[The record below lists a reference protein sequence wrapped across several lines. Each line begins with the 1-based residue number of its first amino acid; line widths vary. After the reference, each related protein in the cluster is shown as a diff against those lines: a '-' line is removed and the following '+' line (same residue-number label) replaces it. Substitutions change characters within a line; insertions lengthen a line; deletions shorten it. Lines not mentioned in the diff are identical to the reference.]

1 MAHELPTHGSS
12 QGERT
17 PQTDDPTLP
26 EGPPA
31 GEPADPNVPM
41 RPTGMGVLATILF
54 LIVLLALLAI
64 ALVWGLDVL
73 T

>member
-1 MAHELPTHGSS
+1 MAHELPTRGSP

-17 PQTDDPTLP
+17 PQTDDPGLP
-26 EGPPA
+26 DGPPS
-31 GEPADPNVPM
+31 GEPADPNVAM

-54 LIVLLALLAI
+54 LIVVLALLAI
-64 ALVWGLDVL
+64 AVVWALDVL